1 MTTKFQE
8 LQPISDELLNDGEL
22 TSEGEKVFLE
32 ALLSED
38 REIEDK
44 VGVYMEV
51 SEETRKFLD
60 GMNQTLPHLEDNPVV
75 LINTLGRVAREL
87 QPMPDEL
94 YDEAR
99 VVSGEEQVQAEVIEE
114 ILIMEE
120 DEATETLEEINN
132 DVFEEVEALKDL
144 IEADPAFKELLEDTT

>member
-1 MTTKFQE
+1 
-8 LQPISDELLNDGEL
+8 
-22 TSEGEKVFLE
+22 
-32 ALLSED
+32 
-38 REIEDK
+38 
-44 VGVYMEV
+44 MEV